1 MRRCRRTAPKPRLFH
16 FCGMAG
22 WETICERGSSL
33 GFSQNTVFASSPEM
47 FALVIWPGVVC
58 DGEHPGGPA
67 GVPDDQSPDLFALDQ
82 ELKLKRK

>member
-33 GFSQNTVFASSPEM
+33 GFSQNTVFASPPNVRATSNFGQGW
-47 FALVIWPGVVC
+47 FAIANILAARQAYRMTNLPT
-58 DGEHPGGPA
+58 
-67 GVPDDQSPDLFALDQ
+67 SS
-82 ELKLKRK
+82 R